1 MGSGH
6 SNWKNVIESKKGFT
20 KYKSLELRFIE
31 IPGHDQDISKM
42 ISDSLLSKQVENRK
56 ILRKII
62 LSTRYLASQGLTLRG
77 HL

>member
-1 MGSGH
+1 M
-6 SNWKNVIESKKGFT
+6 
-20 KYKSLELRFIE
+20 
-31 IPGHDQDISKM
+31 PGHDEDISKM

-56 ILRKII
+56 TLRKII